1 MGSYLEA
8 ALGKGRAA
16 VWTSAHNFSSK
27 GLLQRSRHV
36 SSPRGGGRNVLRGW
50 SRVPSQG
57 LQAAQ
62 RKGGREGNGEHCSI
76 RGRAGLRGQ
85 KNQSLWLVTVLSSV
99 SLAVVLSLSNRPAE
113 GLKRFSMSV
122 IKTCI

>member
-1 MGSYLEA
+1 MTKVTSQQGFEPQQSGVQTMGSYLEA
-8 ALGKGRAA
+8 ALGKGRAM

-62 RKGGREGNGEHCSI
+62 
-76 RGRAGLRGQ
+76 
-85 KNQSLWLVTVLSSV
+85 
-99 SLAVVLSLSNRPAE
+99 
-113 GLKRFSMSV
+113 
-122 IKTCI
+122 